1 MEDRSILELAGP
13 EPAGDLYLPRGPAIG
28 RIALLHG
35 GFWRPLYDRA
45 HLRPMA
51 GALAALGWEVVSLEY
66 RRLPGDPDATVSDVR
81 SALSALGDDVVV
93 AGHSAGGHL
102 ALWAA
107 ATLGLRAVALA
118 PVADLRLAEKLDLDD
133 GAVAAFL
140 GGPAED
146 RADLDP
152 IRMPGAQAVLVH
164 GVEDSVVPIGLSR
177 AFLEAHPDS
186 RLVELPGIA
195 HFELIDPRSHAW
207 PDVIQELQRLLA

>member
-1 MEDRSILELAGP
+1 MEDRSILGLAGP
-13 EPAGDLYLPRGPAIG
+13 EPDGDLYLPRGRVLG
-28 RIALLHG
+28 RMALLHG
-35 GFWRPLYDRA
+35 GFWRPAYDRT

-51 GALAALGWEVVSLEY
+51 AALAALGWQVSSLEY
-66 RRLPGDPDATVSDVR
+66 RRIPGEPEATVDDVR
-81 SALSALGDDVVV
+81 SALSALGDDIVV

-133 GAVAAFL
+133 GAVTAFL

-146 RADLDP
+146 RPDLDP
-152 IRMPGAQAVLVH
+152 ARMPGAAVTLVH
-164 GVEDSVVPIGLSR
+164 GAEDSVVPIGLSR
-177 AFLEAHPDS
+177 AYSAAHPGS